1 MSERGIQLQLV
12 LEESENDQLPA
23 SAGGLGHGLTP
34 ERRLY
39 YREMVARFAHHHA
52 LIWVI
57 GDESNYFEDVPTMEA
72 LASEI
77 RSLDPYRHPIAFHG
91 KHPCPSCWPA
101 IPSVF
106 DQYSPY
112 FDFPAFEATAFQTA
126 PGAYNNVVTQLRA
139 GQTSSPRW
147 AHYGDEQSLNAIPS
161 NLDENRRKALWGS
174 LMGGGAGVAW
184 YPGNNV
190 SSQYP
195 AGVDKCDYFDLSAED
210 LGLFE
215 DYFRQTRHALEI
227 FQGQLPFT
235 EMVANDALA
244 SPSGSQDYVFCRP
257 EDPAAGIKAVYAV
270 YRGTG
275 STTEL
280 TLGSGTHTVDW
291 FDPRTGAGPV
301 AGADLVGPGPQILTA
316 PAEDP
321 GMDWLAVVRQQ

>member
-1 MSERGIQLQLV
+1 
-12 LEESENDQLPA
+12 
-23 SAGGLGHGLTP
+23 
-34 ERRLY
+34 
-39 YREMVARFAHHHA
+39 
-52 LIWVI
+52 
-57 GDESNYFEDVPTMEA
+57 
-72 LASEI
+72 
-77 RSLDPYRHPIAFHG
+77 
-91 KHPCPSCWPA
+91 
-101 IPSVF
+101 
-106 DQYSPY
+106 
-112 FDFPAFEATAFQTA
+112 
-126 PGAYNNVVTQLRA
+126 
-139 GQTSSPRW
+139 
-147 AHYGDEQSLNAIPS
+147 
-161 NLDENRRKALWGS
+161 
-174 LMGGGAGVAW
+174 VAW